1 MDELKMKE
9 IFAYRDA
16 VLRRRRLFYVVYR
29 ELMHRAPVVEPYETS
44 VEAIAEHQCA
54 TQEEVKQ
61 ALKDLDE
68 RDWIDYSYQDD
79 KVLIECKH

>member
-29 ELMHRAPVVEPYETS
+29 ELMHRAPVAEPYETS
-44 VEAIAEHQCA
+44 LEDIAEHQCA

-61 ALKDLDE
+61 TLKELDE
-68 RDWIDYSYQDD
+68 RDWIDYSYQGD